1 MFKNIGY
8 KKDTGLAL
16 LSSDFYSSK
25 WWEKFRIIRC
35 IN

>member
-25 WWEKFRIIRC
+25 
-35 IN
+35 